1 MNGQLHF
8 HPSQVRSP
16 RSVIWHTRGKV
27 TRMVP
32 AVESWNFKRP
42 PAGNRKR
49 RTFQGDTP
57 HIFGDSALMY
67 GSLHLIHSQD
77 LDSSGTGCGR

>member
-32 AVESWNFKRP
+32 AVESWNFKRL
-42 PAGNRKR
+42 AGW
-49 RTFQGDTP
+49 
-57 HIFGDSALMY
+57 
-67 GSLHLIHSQD
+67 
-77 LDSSGTGCGR
+77 